1 MPKSNDI
8 VGTIRIPEAGYG
20 RFWNFMKTM
29 PGGEFTPQLQAEAPN
44 SKRTKGKDSE
54 GSSGKCLALTALLSH
69 GPCST
74 SELSAHMVKLGK
86 SKHVG
91 SLLNRMLDDKLVVKT
106 TKGYAVT
113 KHGKV
118 FAKTNCNI

>member
-1 MPKSNDI
+1 MPKANDI

-29 PGGEFTPQLQAEAPN
+29 PGGEFTPQLNAEAPT
-44 SKRTKGKDSE
+44 KRTKGKDSE

-69 GPCST
+69 GPLT
-74 SELSAHMVKLGK
+74 QTQLSQHMVKLGK
-86 SKHVG
+86 SKHVA
-91 SLLNRMLDDKLVVKT
+91 SLVARMTKEKLVVKT
-106 TKGYAVT
+106 TQGFAVT
-113 KHGKV
+113 KTGRT